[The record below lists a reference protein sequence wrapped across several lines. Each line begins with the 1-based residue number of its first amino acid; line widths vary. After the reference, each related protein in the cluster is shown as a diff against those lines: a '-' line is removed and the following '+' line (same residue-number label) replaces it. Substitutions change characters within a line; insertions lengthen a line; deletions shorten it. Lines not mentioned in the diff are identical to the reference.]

1 MHNPTWRIV
10 GLSSQLAPSARQGML
25 PTLGL
30 ACALGLTGCLWAA
43 AATADP
49 MADSYPGDAWAEAA
63 PGGVGWSED
72 GLAEARAWSG
82 HIGSSAVMVIQHGAV
97 VAQWGDVAAR
107 MKLRSV
113 RKSLLSA
120 LVGIAAARGQLSPGD
135 TLGKL
140 GINDTAPSLSE
151 AELGA
156 SVADLLGS
164 RSGVYHPALYEA
176 LDAAANRPSRGSHAP
191 GTYWYYNNWDFNA
204 LGAILEHAT
213 GSSIFDGFAREIAGP
228 VGMQDYRASDGYYV
242 VGAASVYPAYEARV
256 SARDLARFAYLY
268 LHSGRWG
275 TRQVVPAEW
284 VRDTTQ
290 AQSDSGFGPGYGGLW
305 WTGPLDSPF
314 GPVVRLPTGTFFASG
329 LQAQFA
335 FVLPAYDMV
344 IVHRIDSD
352 SSRADPDLRQ
362 IGRLLWLILRASGV
376 KDIGPDTTLAAAP
389 GERLSTEA
397 LQENLA
403 GATLTTVSTASGG
416 PHRLQFGADGV
427 VLYQRGPEAA
437 EYDRGRWEAVDG
449 KLCRTSD
456 AESRKR
462 RPSRWCYTAMLDG
475 KQLRLFDREGL
486 MQSDTLLAGSPAPT
500 DEANH

>member
-1 MHNPTWRIV
+1 MRNPPWRVV
-10 GLSSQLAPSARQGML
+10 GPLF
-25 PTLGL
+25 GL
-30 ACALGLTGCLWAA
+30 AACLWAA
-43 AATADP
+43 AAADP
-49 MADSYPGDAWAEAA
+49 LADSYPGDAWAAA
-63 PGGVGWSED
+63 GESGWSTN
-72 GLAEARAWSG
+72 GLAEARAWSD
-82 HIGSSAVMVIQHGAV
+82 HIGSSAVMIIQHGAV

-107 MKLRSV
+107 LKLRSV
-113 RKSLLSA
+113 RKSFVSA
-120 LVGIAAARGQLSPGD
+120 LAGIAVARGQLSLGD

-140 GINDTAPSLSE
+140 GINDTAPSLSD
-151 AELGA
+151 AELKA

-164 RSGVYHPALYEA
+164 RSGIYHPALYEGQ
-176 LDAAANRPSRGSHAP
+176 DAAANRPPRGSHPP

-213 GSSIFDGFAREIAGP
+213 GSSVFDGFTREIAGP

-242 VGAASVYPAYEARV
+242 LGAASVYPAYEARV
-256 SARDLARFAYLY
+256 STRDLARFAHLY
-268 LHSGRWG
+268 LHDGQWG

-290 AQSDSGFGPGYGGLW
+290 ARSDSGFGPGYGGLW

-314 GPVVRLPTGTFFASG
+314 GPLVRLPPGTFFAWG

-344 IVHRIDSD
+344 IVHRVDSD
-352 SSRADPDLRQ
+352 TSRANPDLRQ
-362 IGRLLWLILRASGV
+362 VGRLLWLILRAAGV
-376 KDIGPDTTLAAAP
+376 EDIGPDTTLAAAP
-389 GERLSTEA
+389 GERLSTET
-397 LQENLA
+397 LRKTIA

-416 PHRLQFGADGV
+416 PHRLLFGVDGV
-427 VLYQRGPEAA
+427 VLYQRGTEAA
-437 EYDRGRWEAVDG
+437 AYDRGQWEAVDG

-462 RPSRWCYTAMLDG
+462 LPSRWCYTAMLDG

-486 MQSDTLLAGSPAPT
+486 MQSDALLTGNPAQT
-500 DEANH
+500 DSAKD